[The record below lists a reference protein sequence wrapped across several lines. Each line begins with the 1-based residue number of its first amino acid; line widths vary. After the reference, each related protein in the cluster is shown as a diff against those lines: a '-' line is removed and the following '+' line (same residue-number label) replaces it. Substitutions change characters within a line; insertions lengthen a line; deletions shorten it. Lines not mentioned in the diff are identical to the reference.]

1 MHDPAPAPLNAAHRK
16 PGSMTDPTAD
26 EIRDVVAPLTGL
38 EGPLLPM
45 LHAIQAEW
53 GHVPPS
59 VVPVLAELLNL
70 SRAEIHGVISFYHD
84 FRDHPAG
91 RQVLKICRAE
101 ACQAMGATA
110 MAAQTLARLGVDWH
124 GTTPDG
130 AVTVEPVYC
139 LGLCACAPA
148 AMIGDRVLGRVDA
161 DRLVAE
167 LEGAR

>member
-1 MHDPAPAPLNAAHRK
+1 MRDAAPA
-16 PGSMTDPTAD
+16 SDIDPRD
-26 EIRDVVAPLTGL
+26 IRDLVTPLAGL

-45 LHAIQAEW
+45 LHAIQEEW
-53 GHVPPS
+53 GHVPAAA
-59 VVPVLAELLNL
+59 VPVLADILNL
-70 SRAEIHGVISFYHD
+70 GRAEVLGVISFYHD

-101 ACQAMGATA
+101 ACQAMGGAG
-110 MAAQTLARLGVDWH
+110 MAAETLVRLGVDWH

-148 AMIGDRVLGRVDA
+148 AMIGDRVIGRVTPE
-161 DRLVAE
+161 RLVRE
-167 LEGAR
+167 LGA